1 MLDSPQRHLEL
12 TINEN
17 NNIDENKPE
26 VIETMKNILSMVE
39 EKETKILEDINI
51 NKIVK
56 NKITDPPTKEN
67 TSEDNEKN
75 EKSETVNVTIH
86 SPSNTNNMKRLDTMR
101 YPIKP
106 RIKELQKEKKT
117 RLPKETFV
125 DGINVKR
132 SSFQT
137 NEDLINTLKIIH
149 KKYENEKSA
158 VIDHRGYFRF
168 EAKKTSFHTVEEDLS
183 SIYHNNNEYFSSAMD
198 ILASYVKGQ
207 KIIYMEAESFCS
219 SKLNFLMFP
228 SIFFSATA
236 SVLAPALEN
245 QPWGTIMIASINA
258 GISFL
263 LAIVSYLKL
272 DAQSEAHKTS
282 AHQYDKLQSICEF
295 FSGSLL
301 LFTDMTGFD
310 KEDQVKDITDIKE
323 RKERREELQLIEV
336 GKKIEK
342 KLGEI
347 EAKIKEIKETNQFI
361 VPRKIRYRYKIAY
374 NINIFSVIK
383 KIEGLRKHYITFVRD
398 KINQIKFLK
407 TQHNNL
413 LDRGYQFDS
422 PEILK
427 KKQLID
433 QEYFEKSY
441 AYEKI
446 LLLRSAFSIIDQL
459 FSDEMVYADILRN
472 RHCSTCCYKNLQ
484 EPDRKNTLTSLIFD
498 PFGELD
504 SRCSSKYLNYLHKMH
519 QKYDLKEDIFK
530 EQFEILKNLTTK
542 KDNDDNHNKLK
553 EIFGIEFTKNKNSEY
568 FEDQSCGTP
577 MCGLLITVGIIAF
590 LGLVFL
596 VVYIATKIL

>member
-12 TINEN
+12 IINEN
-17 NNIDENKPE
+17 NNIDENQPE
-26 VIETMKNILSMVE
+26 ILETMKNILSMVE
-39 EKETKILEDINI
+39 EKQTKILEDINI

-56 NKITDPPTKEN
+56 NKITKPTTKEN
-67 TSEDNEKN
+67 TSEDNEKD
-75 EKSETVNVTIH
+75 ETVNVTIH
-86 SPSNTNNMKRLDTMR
+86 PPSNTNNMKRLGTIR
-101 YPIKP
+101 YPMKP
-106 RIKELQKEKKT
+106 RIKELQKEIH
-117 RLPKETFV
+117 LPKETFV

-168 EAKKTSFHTVEEDLS
+168 NAKKTSFHTVEEDLS

-198 ILASYVKGQ
+198 ILASYVKGH
-207 KIIYMEAESFCS
+207 KIIYMEAEAFCS

-236 SVLAPALEN
+236 SVLAPALED
-245 QPWGTIMIASINA
+245 QSWGTIMIASINA

-310 KEDQVKDITDIKE
+310 KEDQVRNIKDLGQ
-323 RKERREELQLIEV
+323 RKKRREELQLIEV

-459 FSDEMVYADILRN
+459 FSDEMIYADILRN
-472 RHCSTCCYKNLQ
+472 RHCSKCCYKGIRQ
-484 EPDRKNTLTSLIFD
+484 PDRKNTLTALIFD

-504 SRCSSKYLNYLHKMH
+504 ARCSSKYLNYLHKMH

-530 EQFEILKNLTTK
+530 EQFEILKNFTAGIGQPDNNNTYNK
-542 KDNDDNHNKLK
+542 KID
-553 EIFGIEFTKNKNSEY
+553 EVFGEEFAKNKNSDY
-568 FEDQSCGTP
+568 FETSSCGTP
-577 MCGLLITVGIIAF
+577 ICGLLITVGIIAF
-590 LGLVFL
+590 LGFVFL
-596 VVYIATKIL
+596 VVYIVTKIL